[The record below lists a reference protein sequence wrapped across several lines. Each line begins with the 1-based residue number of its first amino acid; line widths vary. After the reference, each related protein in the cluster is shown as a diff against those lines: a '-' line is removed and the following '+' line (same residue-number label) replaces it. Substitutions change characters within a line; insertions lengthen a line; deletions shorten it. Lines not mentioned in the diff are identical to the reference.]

1 MAERLTGEE
10 RRRVIVEA
18 AVALFSQKGF
28 RGTTTKEIAE
38 TAGCSEATIFK
49 HFATKNRL
57 YSAILETKS
66 RIDETLAMAAQ
77 AAASKDDIGV
87 FRAVGLESLIR
98 TEQDPSLMRLLLFS
112 ALEGH
117 NLSHLFFESKVR
129 GLHEFLS
136 GYIKDRI
143 ADGAFQPVDP
153 LLAARGFVGM
163 IAHYLLIHE
172 IFEVKRQ
179 AGLLPEHVV
188 DTFVRLFLQGIQR

>member
-1 MAERLTGEE
+1 MAERMTGEE
-10 RRRVIVEA
+10 RRRMIVEA

-38 TAGCSEATIFK
+38 AAGCSEATIFK
-49 HFATKNRL
+49 HFATKHEL

-66 RIDETLAMAAQ
+66 RIEETLAKAAH
-77 AAASKDDIGV
+77 AAARKDDAGV
-87 FRAVGLESLIR
+87 FRAVGLESLTR

-117 NLSHLFFESKVR
+117 DLSHLFFESKVR

-136 GYIKDRI
+136 GYIKERI

-163 IAHYLLIHE
+163 VDHYLLIHE
-172 IFEVKRQ
+172 IFGVKRPP
-179 AGLLPEHVV
+179 GVLPEHVV
-188 DTFVRLFLQGIQR
+188 DTFVTLFLQGIRR